1 MTGSVCPDTPKRPAE
16 LHRRTIEAQARII
29 ARYTSSGEGHMLG
42 LSIGHLLLV
51 LAIVLILF
59 GPKRL
64 KTLGSDL
71 GTAIKGFRS
80 AVKEE
85 EAVPATKEPIS
96 DDELARTVKADA

>member
-1 MTGSVCPDTPKRPAE
+1 MF
-16 LHRRTIEAQARII
+16 
-29 ARYTSSGEGHMLG
+29 G

-85 EAVPATKEPIS
+85 EEAVPAAKERII
-96 DDELARTVKADA
+96 EGEVARASGKADLHKQDTNV